1 MYSKLAWKVD
11 LATIVAVKGTKKQ
24 NIIRQTVTQLSLQ
37 QWGKENLKVRH
48 NTLKNVTANH
58 AS

>member
-1 MYSKLAWKVD
+1 MD

-48 NTLKNVTANH
+48 DTLRNVTQIMPPKTECNKCI
-58 AS
+58 

>member
-1 MYSKLAWKVD
+1 MD